1 MRWDLSVVKRYG
13 WTADSLLSQTQ
24 QTTSRQEAQHIGG
37 NFLYSTM
44 NWIITTW
51 SVLHVY
57 IGAGSPIH
65 DRSSGLVKQTT
76 YGVGLGLKSSNST
89 PIRFR
94 NTKIRP

>member
-24 QTTSRQEAQHIGG
+24 QTTSRQEAQH
-37 NFLYSTM
+37 TM